1 MNPDSLLM
9 LLAQADGAPSGGII
23 VAIAIA
29 VVMVFLMVALLIVF
43 ASRYN
48 KVGPNEVLV
57 ISGKMI
63 RTQGKGFR
71 TIRGGGVFVYPII
84 ERVDRISLNIM
95 TLNVRT
101 PEVYTIQGVPVVV
114 DGVAQVKIDS
124 DQASIDTAAE
134 QFLSLTENEI
144 RTVALETLEGH
155 LRAVLGTLTVEEI
168 YKERDKFA
176 QRVQEIATADMRN
189 MGMRIVSFTVK
200 NITDPNGYLEAL
212 GKPRIA
218 EVKRDAIIGQANADR
233 DATAQ
238 SAKANQE
245 GQIARLAA
253 DTNIAEADRD
263 YRMKVQEFEAS
274 VNRKKAE
281 AELAYD
287 IQRNTTMQ
295 LSKAEEVKVL
305 VVEREGLINVQEREI
320 TRKERELDALVRK
333 LAEAERFK
341 IETLAEAEKRRGIT
355 VADVTKVTGVAEA
368 EAKKARGLADA
379 EIVQATG
386 LAEAKAIEA
395 KGLATAEAIKAKG
408 LAEAEANRQKAE
420 AWKEY
425 NEAAIAQILIDKLP
439 EIATA
444 MASPLA
450 KTDSITIVSTGGE
463 GSSMGASKVTSDV
476 ARMIA
481 GLPPV
486 VESLTGV
493 NLANLINKVPTIA
506 ESAKKSADKKDA

>member
-1 MNPDSLLM
+1 MNTDSLLM
-9 LLAQADGAPSGGII
+9 LLAQADQGPSGGII

-29 VVMVFLMVALLIVF
+29 VVVVFLLVALLIVF

-212 GKPRIA
+212 GKPRTA

-295 LSKAEEVKVL
+295 LSKAEEVKIL

-333 LAEAERFK
+333 PAEAERFK
-341 IETLAEAEKRRGIT
+341 IETLAEADKRRGFTI
-355 VADVTKVTGVAEA
+355 ADVTKVTGVAEA

-379 EIVQATG
+379 DIVQATG

-395 KGLATAEAIKAKG
+395 KGLAEAEAIKAKG
-408 LAEAEANRQKAE
+408 LAEAEANRKKAE

-425 NEAAIAQILIDKLP
+425 NEAAIAQIVIDKLP
-439 EIATA
+439 EIAAA

-463 GSSMGASKVTSDV
+463 GSGMGASKVTSDV

-493 NLANLINKVPTIA
+493 NLGTLISKVPTIA
-506 ESAKKSADKKDA
+506 EATKKPAEKKEG